1 MPARLLTDC
10 LSVVSGSNCR
20 CATASRGSVTV
31 RRARA
36 TTPAKIHRAVEAKP
50 GTTRQYAFER
60 FSMQQNFVLPRPIAA
75 LCGQH
80 SGAGR
85 VWIEKDLFRDHCL
98 PIWLKK
104 CGRAGGPFWAMA
116 HVAEVRISPTSPR
129 GCWRATANTRL
140 LKRRYH
146 GRWFHCFRPKSS
158 ERQRHIP
165 HTHTYTHTHRHTPK
179 SEDRCVVC
187 PSARCRQ
194 RRNPVTETEIG
205 EKKKAR
211 DSRSEADILMDA
223 FSSNVFKLELSTK
236 KNIAS
241 IGNQTDHHQL
251 FISRRIYPSFVF
263 RNSVPRPAVID
274 RLFFFWKKNETQIE
288 LNNFQG

>member
-165 HTHTYTHTHRHTPK
+165 HTHTYTHTQAHTQVRRSMRRLPFSALQAATKSSHRNGNRREKK
-179 SEDRCVVC
+179 SSWFTIRGGHFNGCFQLKRFQVGAEHKKKQCLDRKPNGP
-187 PSARCRQ
+187 PSAFY
-194 RRNPVTETEIG
+194 
-205 EKKKAR
+205 
-211 DSRSEADILMDA
+211 
-223 FSSNVFKLELSTK
+223 FSSNLPLICFSKFSTK
-236 KNIAS
+236 
-241 IGNQTDHHQL
+241 T
-251 FISRRIYPSFVF
+251 SR
-263 RNSVPRPAVID
+263 D
-274 RLFFFWKKNETQIE
+274 RSAGFFWKKNETQIE